1 MANTEL
7 ILSTSQASSRA
18 VGALARRAGDH
29 ARPRRADQA
38 RITMLVLATDA
49 AGATLAPGHASGR
62 ALALS
67 FAGTAL
73 IVGSANALNMWW
85 ERDID
90 ARMTRTRNR
99 PLPAGRLS
107 ADVALGFG
115 LALAVVSVPMLFM
128 VNVATGLLGLAALLS
143 YVAVYTPLKRHTH
156 LALLVGAVPGA
167 IPPLLGWATVT
178 GTVGLGGLL
187 LFGVLFLWQIPHFAA
202 ITIFRAEDY
211 ARAGLQVVSVQHG
224 ERAARQTIALY
235 AVLLVA
241 TRCCSSRS
249 GSRGA
254 TISARRRPSARRS
267 SRSRCEGCAA
277 GARLDTH
284 RWAKHVFAFSVLY
297 LPALLVAAPGRPRV
311 RSEPESYS
319 RGYWAKRLG
328 LRVLVL
334 LFGLALVS
342 GFGYVM
348 RQHRP
353 RRRSRR
359 TGMCRCSSSSTSAAR
374 RSPTG
379 RWPAT
384 SPWSTSSSPA
394 APPRARG

>member
-7 ILSTSQASSRA
+7 ILSTSQASSRPSA
-18 VGALARRAGDH
+18 RSHGALAITRDLVALTK
-29 ARPRRADQA
+29 P

-241 TRCCSSRS
+241 TTLLFVPFGLAGRYYLGAATALGAAFLALSL
-249 GSRGA
+249 RGL
-254 TISARRRPSARRS
+254 R
-267 SRSRCEGCAA
+267 G

-297 LPALLVAAPGRPRV
+297 LPALLVA
-311 RSEPESYS
+311 
-319 RGYWAKRLG
+319 L
-328 LRVLVL
+328 LV
-334 LFGLALVS
+334 
-342 GFGYVM
+342 
-348 RQHRP
+348 
-353 RRRSRR
+353 
-359 TGMCRCSSSSTSAAR
+359 AR
-374 RSPTG
+374 
-379 RWPAT
+379 A
-384 SPWSTSSSPA
+384 
-394 APPRARG
+394 

>member
-7 ILSTSQASSRA
+7 ILSTSQPQSAAPARSR
-18 VGALARRAGDH
+18 GALAV
-29 ARPRRADQA
+29 ARDLLALTKP
-38 RITMLVLATDA
+38 RITTLVLATDA
-49 AGATLAPGHASGR
+49 AGATLAPGHVAGR

-67 FAGTAL
+67 LAGTAL

-90 ARMTRTRNR
+90 ARMTRTRKR

-107 ADVALGFG
+107 PDVALGFG

-178 GTVGLGGLL
+178 GTVGLGGWL

-211 ARAGLQVVSVQHG
+211 GRAGLQVVSVQHG
-224 ERAARQTIALY
+224 ERAARETIALY

-241 TRCCSSRS
+241 ATMLFVPFGLAGRYYLGAATGLGAAFLALSL
-249 GSRGA
+249 RGL
-254 TISARRRPSARRS
+254 RGGPRF
-267 SRSRCEGCAA
+267 
-277 GARLDTH
+277 DTN
-284 RWAKHVFAFSVLY
+284 RWAKRVFAFSVVY
-297 LPALLVAAPGRPRV
+297 LPALLIALLVA
-311 RSEPESYS
+311 
-319 RGYWAKRLG
+319 
-328 LRVLVL
+328 
-334 LFGLALVS
+334 
-342 GFGYVM
+342 
-348 RQHRP
+348 
-353 RRRSRR
+353 
-359 TGMCRCSSSSTSAAR
+359 
-374 RSPTG
+374 
-379 RWPAT
+379 
-384 SPWSTSSSPA
+384 
-394 APPRARG
+394 RA

>member
-1 MANTEL
+1 VANTEL
-7 ILSTSQASSRA
+7 ILSTSQARPHAQGRSRSRS
-18 VGALARRAGDH
+18 ALSVARDLVALTK
-29 ARPRRADQA
+29 P
-38 RITMLVLATDA
+38 RITTLVLATEA
-49 AGATLAPGHASGR
+49 AGATLAPGHVGGR
-62 ALALS
+62 TLGLS
-67 FAGTAL
+67 LAGTAL

-128 VNVATGLLGLAALLS
+128 VNLATGLLGLVALLS
-143 YVAVYTPLKRHTH
+143 YVAVYTPLKPHTH

-178 GTVGLGGLL
+178 GTIGLGGLL

-241 TRCCSSRS
+241 MTLLFVPFGLAGRYYLGAATALGAAFLALSL
-249 GSRGA
+249 RGL
-254 TISARRRPSARRS
+254 R
-267 SRSRCEGCAA
+267 A
-277 GARLDTH
+277 GARFDTN

-297 LPALLVAAPGRPRV
+297 LPALLVA
-311 RSEPESYS
+311 
-319 RGYWAKRLG
+319 L
-328 LRVLVL
+328 LV
-334 LFGLALVS
+334 
-342 GFGYVM
+342 
-348 RQHRP
+348 
-353 RRRSRR
+353 
-359 TGMCRCSSSSTSAAR
+359 AR
-374 RSPTG
+374 E
-379 RWPAT
+379 
-384 SPWSTSSSPA
+384 
-394 APPRARG
+394 